1 MARENLV
8 QARLNDREYEYLNEL
23 CEQFDAS
30 ESEVIRLMLFD
41 SRFLYSDEVSFG
53 DINIEAEKLISESDS
68 TTNGADAVERVAG
81 SK

>member
-8 QARLNDREYEYLNEL
+8 QARLNEREYEYLTEL

-53 DINIEAEKLISESDS
+53 DINIEANKLISESDS
-68 TTNGADAVERVAG
+68 TTNEADAVERVAG
-81 SK
+81 SE